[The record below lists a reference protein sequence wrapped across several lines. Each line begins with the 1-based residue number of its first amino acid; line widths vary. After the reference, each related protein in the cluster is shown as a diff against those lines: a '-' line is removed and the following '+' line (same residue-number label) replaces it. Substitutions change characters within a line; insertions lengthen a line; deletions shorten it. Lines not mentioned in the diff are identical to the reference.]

1 MSNLTVVA
9 DPGPLGLSTATLS
22 ASILGALLFA
32 LVLYHQTR
40 GKTASEPVKVPA
52 KAKEDKPEIQ
62 SLDGFDWKA
71 ENRNE
76 FRPFKP
82 IYHITMGAFFS
93 LPIPPPTHPPT
104 TPPRLVVPRHPRR
117 LVQLNNFSPPCSLV
131 ITPAPCTPPLLTT

>member
-1 MSNLTVVA
+1 MSNVTAVA

-40 GKTASEPVKVPA
+40 RKTASEPVKVPA
-52 KAKEDKPEIQ
+52 KAKEEEKPEIQ

-71 ENRNE
+71 ESRNE

-82 IYHITMGAFFS
+82 IYHITMGAFSFS
-93 LPIPPPTHPPT
+93 LPIPPPHPP
-104 TPPRLVVPRHPRR
+104 
-117 LVQLNNFSPPCSLV
+117 SLLHNASLFRV
-131 ITPAPCTPPLLTT
+131 TLGALFN